1 VKGEILLFWNVTG
14 KHRRGAQ
21 ALYVQ
26 VAGKIEA
33 LIRSGVLR
41 AGERV
46 PSLRRA
52 SLQLGVS
59 VTTAVQAY
67 VALENRGL
75 MKQPSRAVARK

>member
-1 VKGEILLFWNVTG
+1 M
-14 KHRRGAQ
+14 
-21 ALYVQ
+21 Q

-52 SLQLGVS
+52 SLQHGVS
-59 VTTAVQAY
+59 VTAAVQAY

-75 MKQPSRAVARK
+75 MKQPSQAVAQK